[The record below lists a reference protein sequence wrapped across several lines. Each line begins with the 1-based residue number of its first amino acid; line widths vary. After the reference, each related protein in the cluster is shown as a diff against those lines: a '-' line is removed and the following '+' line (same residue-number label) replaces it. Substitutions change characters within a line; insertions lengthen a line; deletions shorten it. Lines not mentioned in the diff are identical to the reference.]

1 MKFLLIALLLF
12 AGIANAQNTYKDSMQ
27 QYVDDYIT
35 MHEVVKG
42 DDKKQLQFFA
52 IDETYKVNATLEYIK
67 KAPWFAMPTSSG
79 KTKMYRQ
86 YAKLSFELD
95 GKPQILYVYQSQAI
109 IQNPQ
114 YANHLFLPFTDAT
127 TGKESY
133 ETGRYI
139 DLKIDD
145 IKNNRVIIDFNKAY
159 NPYCAYVSGYSCP
172 VPPKENRLKVAVK
185 AGEKKYLKAR

>member
-1 MKFLLIALLLF
+1 MYP
-12 AGIANAQNTYKDSMQ
+12 GT
-27 QYVDDYIT
+27 
-35 MHEVVKG
+35 
-42 DDKKQLQFFA
+42 QFFT
-52 IDETYKVNATLEYIK
+52 IDETYKVKATFEYVK
-67 KAPWFAMPTSSG
+67 NAPWFALPTSSG

-86 YAKLSFELD
+86 YGKLTFELNS
-95 GKPQILYVYQSQAI
+95 QIQTLYVYQSQDL

-114 YANHLFLPFTDAT
+114 YADHLFLPFTDAT

-145 IKNNRVIIDFNKAY
+145 IKNNKVAIDFNKAY

-172 VPPKENRLKVAVK
+172 IPPKENRLKIAIK
-185 AGEKKYLKAR
+185 AGEKKYRKVH

>member
-1 MKFLLIALLLF
+1 MKFLLIALLLS
-12 AGIANAQNTYKDSMQ
+12 AGIAHAQTTYKDSMQ
-27 QYVDDYIT
+27 QYINDYVAR
-35 MHEVVKG
+35 HEVVKG
-42 DDKKQLQFFA
+42 DDKKQLQFFT
-52 IDETYKVNATLEYIK
+52 IDETYKVKATFEYVK
-67 KAPWFAMPTSSG
+67 NAPWFSLPTSSG

-86 YAKLSFELD
+86 YGKLTFELE
-95 GKPQILYVYQSQAI
+95 GQPQLLYVYQSQDL

-114 YANHLFLPFTDAT
+114 YAHHLFLPFTDAT

-145 IKNNRVIIDFNKAY
+145 IKNNRVVIDFNKAY

-172 VPPKENRLKVAVK
+172 IPPKENRLKIAIK